1 MIRLKKQSL
10 ALCFL
15 VVLVFFLA
23 SCGSG
28 GNSAENGAQTPGE
41 NEIMSKELTRDEEQ
55 ILELVNVDP
64 YTSSG
69 VLSYNVSENLN
80 TLHVKIAEYRSSSG
94 EWRDITPD
102 SQFENLGGKLLV
114 TYENDGK
121 YAKISSCAKDGGTT
135 SSEHP
140 NLKRLSLSDGLMCSV
155 LEQPAAI
162 KPDEEIA
169 VHMLAQT
176 KKTDDFETKEPS
188 LDAYPQ
194 TEAFAPY
201 KAVRAVIVW
210 FSEE

>member
-1 MIRLKKQSL
+1 MKRFKKQSL

-15 VVLVFFLA
+15 TVLILSLA
-23 SCGSG
+23 GCGAG
-28 GNSAENGAQTPGE
+28 ENSAQSESPAPGE
-41 NEIMSKELTRDEEQ
+41 NEIMSKVLTKDEEQ

-64 YTSSG
+64 YTGSG
-69 VLSYNVSENLN
+69 ILSYHVTENLN
-80 TLHVKIAEYRSSSG
+80 TLHVKIAEYRSNTG
-94 EWRDITPD
+94 KWEDITPD

-114 TYENDGK
+114 TYEDDGK
-121 YAKISSCAKDGGTT
+121 YAKISSCQKDGGTT

-140 NLKRLSLSDGLMCSV
+140 NLRRLSLSDGLMCSV
-155 LEQPAAI
+155 LEQPVSI
-162 KPDEEIA
+162 MPNEEIT

-176 KKTDDFETKEPS
+176 KKADDFETKEPP

>member
-1 MIRLKKQSL
+1 MERLKKRSL

-15 VVLVFFLA
+15 AVLVLSLA
-23 SCGSG
+23 GCGSG
-28 GNSAENGAQTPGE
+28 ENSAESRARTPGE
-41 NEIMSKELTRDEEQ
+41 NEIMAKDLTKDEEQ

-64 YTSSG
+64 YTGSG
-69 VLSYNVSENLN
+69 ILSYNVNENLK
-80 TLHVKIAEYRSSSG
+80 TLHVKIAEYRSDTG
-94 EWRDITPD
+94 KWEDITPD

-114 TYENDGK
+114 TYEDDGK
-121 YAKISSCAKDGGTT
+121 YAKITSSAKDGGTT
-135 SSEHP
+135 SSEHQG
-140 NLKRLSLSDGLMCSV
+140 LKRLSLSDGLMCSV

-162 KPDEEIA
+162 KPNEEIA

-176 KKTDDFETKEPS
+176 KKADDFETKEPP

-210 FSEE
+210 FSE